1 MTWTCIDR
9 KLKKIHKKA
18 TRINKLSKVLIYK
31 INTQKSGM
39 LLNIIREQSEKE
51 IKEIITLTI
60 AYKTVKYLGIFL
72 TREVKDFYT

>member
-31 INTQKSGM
+31 INIQKSGM
-39 LLNIIREQSEKE
+39 LLNIISEQSEK
-51 IKEIITLTI
+51 
-60 AYKTVKYLGIFL
+60 
-72 TREVKDFYT
+72 